1 MSRKLICGFGVVV
14 EVKPSFYDFKRLGIY
29 SGNLAGGGNIP
40 RSVTAILRRVSIR
53 LLDKKIPVGFAGK
66 IPLGIVP
73 LMGDFAAALQC
84 PTLGVIGDGIIA
96 FDGDSE
102 EGGVDFFRGG
112 DRLGGEQQGRGP
124 EHYNYAMSGN
134 DFKRFVHHKILQLAG
149 WEIRNL

>member
-29 SGNLAGGGNIP
+29 SGNLAGGGQIP
-40 RSVTAILRRVSIR
+40 RSVTAILRRISIR
-53 LLDKKIPVGFAGK
+53 LLDKKIPVSFADK

-73 LMGDFAAALQC
+73 LMGDFAAALQR
-84 PTLGVIGDGIIA
+84 PPLGVIGDGIIA

-102 EGGVDFFRGG
+102 EGGVDFFGG
-112 DRLGGEQQGRGP
+112 DDRLGGEQQGRGT
-124 EHYNYAMSGN
+124 EHYNCAISGN

-149 WEIRNL
+149 WEMRNL